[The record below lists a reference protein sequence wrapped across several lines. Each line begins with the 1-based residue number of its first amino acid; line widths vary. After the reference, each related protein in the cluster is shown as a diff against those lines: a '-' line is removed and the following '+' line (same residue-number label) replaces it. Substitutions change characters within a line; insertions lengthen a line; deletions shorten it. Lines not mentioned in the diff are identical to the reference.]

1 MSWVMKVSVYATIM
15 GTIAIILMML
25 SDEADGRV
33 QRPDCRYARI
43 GRRDW

>member
-15 GTIAIILMML
+15 GIVTIMLMML

-33 QRPDCRYARI
+33 QRPDRRYARI